1 MYIKTGD
8 NELAIRAGAG
18 DAVAFEKLLELH
30 YDTIFRIALRFT
42 GLREDAEDL
51 TQDICTSLPGKL
63 RLFRNQAKF
72 TTWLYRV
79 VVNSAHDM
87 QRKQSTFLRLNRDYS
102 EILDLKRGAE
112 ADAEKVQVWL
122 YETLNEVGKDLRDT
136 AILVLAEG
144 LSHSEAAE
152 ILAIKEA
159 TVSWRMHEL
168 RKKLKAIADQES

>member
-1 MYIKTGD
+1 MKTGD
-8 NELAIRAGAG
+8 NELAIQAGAG
-18 DAVAFEKLLELH
+18 DAVAFQKLLELH

-63 RLFRNQAKF
+63 RLFKDKSKF

-87 QRKQSTFLRLNRDYS
+87 QRKQSTFLRLNKDYS
-102 EILDLKRGAE
+102 EVLELRRGAQ
-112 ADAEKVQVWL
+112 ADAEKIQVWL
-122 YETLNEVGKDLRDT
+122 YETLNEIGDDLRDT
-136 AILVLAEG
+136 AILILAEG

-152 ILAIKEA
+152 ILGIKEA

-168 RKKLKAIADQES
+168 RKKLKVIADQEL